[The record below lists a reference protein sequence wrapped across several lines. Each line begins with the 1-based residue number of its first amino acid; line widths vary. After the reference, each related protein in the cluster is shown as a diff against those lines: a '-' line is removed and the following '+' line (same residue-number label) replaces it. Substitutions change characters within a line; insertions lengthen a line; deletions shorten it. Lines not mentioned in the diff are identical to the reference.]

1 MDHPSLLRRFLL
13 SVCVTLSLI
22 AVHLPV
28 QANMKPTL
36 QKQFAELEAKANGRL
51 GISFIDTAT
60 GCEITYRGNERFP
73 FCSTFKVLVVGA
85 ILQQSMAQPGL
96 LLQNVLYS
104 KADLVTYSPLTE
116 KRLAQG
122 MTITELCA
130 ATLQYSDNTAAN
142 LLMRQLG
149 GLQGVNRFARSI
161 GDASFRLDRWETAL
175 NSALPGDERDTT
187 TPSAMAASLKKLV
200 LGDVLAAPQR
210 ERLIGWMKANTTGN
224 ASIRAGV
231 PAGWIVGDKTGSGG
245 YGTTNDIA
253 VLWPQKGAPLVLAVY
268 FTQHQPDADPRRDI
282 IAEATRLLMAACA
295 P

>member
-13 SVCVTLSLI
+13 PVCVTLSLI

-28 QANMKPTL
+28 QANMKPSL
-36 QKQFAELEAKANGRL
+36 QKQFAELEVKANGRL

-60 GCEITYRGNERFP
+60 GRETSYRGDERFP

-104 KADLVTYSPLTE
+104 KADLVSYSPLTE
-116 KRLAQG
+116 KCLAQG
-122 MTITELCA
+122 MTIAELCA

-175 NSALPGDERDTT
+175 NSALPGDEHDTT

-210 ERLIGWMKANTTGN
+210 ERLIGWMKTNTTGD

-253 VLWPQKGAPLVLAVY
+253 VLWPQKCAPLVLAVY
-268 FTQHQPDADPRRDI
+268 FTQHQPDAGPRRDI
-282 IAEATRLLMAACA
+282 VAEATRLLMAAYA

>member
-1 MDHPSLLRRFLL
+1 MDQTPLRRLL
-13 SVCVTLSLI
+13 LLVCVALSLV

-28 QANMKPTL
+28 QANMEPSL
-36 QKQFAELEAKANGRL
+36 QKQFAELEAKADGRL
-51 GISFIDTAT
+51 GISLIDTAS
-60 GCEITYRGNERFP
+60 GHEITYRGNERFP

-96 LLQNVLYS
+96 LQQNVPYS
-104 KADLVTYSPLTE
+104 KTDLVTYSPLTE
-116 KRLAQG
+116 KHFAQG
-122 MTITELCA
+122 MTIAELCA
-130 ATLQYSDNTAAN
+130 ATLRYSDNTAAN
-142 LLMRQLG
+142 LLIQQLG

-175 NSALPGDERDTT
+175 NSAVPGDERDTT

-210 ERLIGWMKANTTGN
+210 EQLIGWMKANTTGD
-224 ASIRAGV
+224 AGIRAGV
-231 PAGWIVGDKTGSGG
+231 PAGWVVGDKTGSGG

-253 VLWPQKGAPLVLAVY
+253 VLWPPKGTPVVLAVY
-268 FTQHQPDADPRRDI
+268 FTQHQPDAHSRRDV
-282 IAEATRLLMAACA
+282 IAEATRLLMAAYN

>member
-1 MDHPSLLRRFLL
+1 MNQTPLRRLL
-13 SVCVTLSLI
+13 LLVCVTLSLV
-22 AVHLPV
+22 AAHLPV
-28 QANMKPTL
+28 QANMKPSL

-51 GISFIDTAT
+51 GVSVIDTGT
-60 GCEITYRGNERFP
+60 GREIAYRGHERFA
-73 FCSTFKVLVVGA
+73 FCSTFKVLVAGA
-85 ILQQSMAQPGL
+85 ILQQSMAHPGL
-96 LLQNVLYS
+96 LQQNVLYS
-104 KADLVTYSPLTE
+104 KTDLVTYSPLTE
-116 KRLAQG
+116 KHLAQG
-122 MTITELCA
+122 MTIAELCA

-142 LLMRQLG
+142 LLLQQLG

-161 GDASFRLDRWETAL
+161 GDASFRLDRWETEL
-175 NSALPGDERDTT
+175 NSAAPGDERDTT

-210 ERLIGWMKANTTGN
+210 EQLIGWMKANTTGD

-231 PAGWIVGDKTGSGG
+231 PAGWVVGDKTGSGG

-268 FTQHQPDADPRRDI
+268 FTQNQPDAGSRRDVI
-282 IAEATRLLMAACA
+282 TEATRLLIAACK